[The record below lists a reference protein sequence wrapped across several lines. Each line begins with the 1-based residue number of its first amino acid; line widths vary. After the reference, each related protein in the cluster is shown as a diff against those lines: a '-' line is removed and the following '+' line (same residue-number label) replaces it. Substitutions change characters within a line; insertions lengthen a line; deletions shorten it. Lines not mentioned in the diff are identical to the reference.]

1 MIAIILAVAAIW
13 LCRYILALLRFAVN
27 NAPEKG
33 INEYTIIATMLLV
46 DLFVLGIVIGFGAY
60 KAYEL
65 IFT

>member
-13 LCRYILALLRFAVN
+13 LCRCILPLFRFAVDN
-27 NAPEKG
+27 TPEKG

-65 IFT
+65 IFQ